1 MARLS
6 GDSVTR
12 SSLLPA
18 RAMMMFSLAWR
29 WSSFTQAFALS
40 REAWKSRA
48 MSVFFSF
55 FPSHLSR
62 HGGRTY
68 SLCDVVDDYGAV
80 CVSVV
85 HGRERLVAFLTG
97 GIPDFKLDGC
107 VFIEGDGLGEEGGA
121 DGGFPV
127 VVELILVGLAAEP
140 SCVCGRNMS
149 YLDEAQHERRLR
161 GVSLCHGCLDRLA
174 HLSDGGFSWCLLVYL
189 LAPTVLFK
197 DKSYPATPA

>member
-1 MARLS
+1 
-6 GDSVTR
+6 
-12 SSLLPA
+12 
-18 RAMMMFSLAWR
+18 MMFSLAWR

-48 MSVFFSF
+48 VLVFFPF
-55 FPSHLSR
+55 LSMALS
-62 HGGRTY
+62 RTY
-68 SLCDVVDDYGAV
+68 SLCDVIDDYGAV

-127 VVELILVGLAAEP
+127 VVELVLVELAVE
-140 SCVCGRNMS
+140 
-149 YLDEAQHERRLR
+149 
-161 GVSLCHGCLDRLA
+161 
-174 HLSDGGFSWCLLVYL
+174 LS
-189 LAPTVLFK
+189 
-197 DKSYPATPA
+197 